1 MQCCRS
7 ASLAVAYPLYTASM
21 NMTSVLLRNSGFAFA
36 GFFVFVVFAFWP
48 TYFSRL
54 FDQPT
59 YHSHAHGLAMLLW
72 CLLLIAQ
79 AYLIRTNRRDWHRS
93 LGKTSFVLVPVIAI
107 TTINFIHFRLD
118 DIPVPQLPPAAYYLL
133 ALILN
138 ALIVFIAL
146 YALAIHYRHQ
156 TALHAR
162 FMLCT
167 IFPLFTPV
175 TDRLIG
181 KHIPAMVELVP
192 RIDGTPVLPVAG
204 FVLADVILLALTIW
218 DLLSRRKIYAF
229 PAALGLLLLYHASV
243 LTFHEMPFWRR
254 FCSWFLNLPLS

>member
-1 MQCCRS
+1 MR
-7 ASLAVAYPLYTASM
+7 PRRLYTDPVSATHL
-21 NMTSVLLRNSGFAFA
+21 TSLLLRNSGFAFVA
-36 GFFVFVVFAFWP
+36 FFAFVVLAFWP
-48 TYFSRL
+48 SYFSRVL
-54 FDQPT
+54 DQAS
-59 YHSHAHGLAMLLW
+59 YHPHAHGLAMVLW

-93 LGKTSFVLVPVIAI
+93 LGKTSFVLVPVIVV

-118 DIPVPQLPPAAYYLL
+118 DIPVPQLPPVAYYLL

-138 ALIVFIAL
+138 ALIVFVAL
-146 YALAIHYRHQ
+146 YALAIRYRRQ
-156 TALHAR
+156 AALHAR

-181 KHIPAMVELVP
+181 NYLPSIVELVP
-192 RIDGTPVLPVAG
+192 RIDGTPVLPVVG
-204 FVLADVILLALTIW
+204 FILADAMLIALAIW
-218 DLLSRRKIYAF
+218 DLLSGRKVYAF

-243 LTFHEMPFWRR
+243 LTFYEMAFWRQ
-254 FCSWFLNLPLS
+254 FCTWFLNLPLS